1 MSQQL
6 QIWGPPRHNAP
17 SVRKDADGKLVK
29 QPALTSINFWTQDGV
44 QFFTLIDSSATVELL
59 DENGK
64 KFTFAVTDFQENDI
78 VVVTSVTL
86 GNLVPAGTP
95 WSQPADKIKKQVAK
109 SGVTKSARQRINF
122 SGLLSVTPGEPP
134 IGLSTL

>member
-6 QIWGPPRHNAP
+6 QIWESPRVNSPTKEGVVLH
-17 SVRKDADGKLVK
+17 
-29 QPALTSINFWTQDGV
+29 TINFWTQDGV
-44 QFFTLIDSSATVELL
+44 QFFTLIDSSLSVELV

-64 KFTFAVTDFQENDI
+64 QFTFSVSDFKKNDI
-78 VVVTSVTL
+78 ITVTAIQFGKL
-86 GNLVPAGTP
+86 EPAGTS
-95 WSQPADKIKKQVAK
+95 WSQPADKIKRTPAK

-122 SGLLSVTPGEPP
+122 SGLISVTAGEPP